1 MTTLKEIEARLN
13 DSVQQAP
20 NNQHF
25 SEKDGRL
32 LIRAVRQLDK
42 LAQFHAFHEMKE
54 WLDPD
59 VLALLEEG
67 R

>member
-1 MTTLKEIEARLN
+1 MTTLEEIEESKPYYISDWQRQR
-13 DSVQQAP
+13 S
-20 NNQHF
+20 
-25 SEKDGRL
+25 L